1 MTTIL
6 ACIDG
11 SQHMQSVCTLSA
23 WAAQQSNASVTL
35 LHVVP
40 AHADII
46 MPDDLSG
53 QIGLGAKTELM
64 QALVELDAER
74 AKIDQ
79 KKGQI
84 MLQHAVAMMHEL
96 SIPEPKTAHRR
107 GTLADTVAEME
118 ADASIIVIGKRGE
131 TATKSGHLGSNL
143 ERVTRAVSKPLL
155 IATQKAT
162 PIERFLIA
170 YDGSENS
177 KKALNYVCE
186 TNLLKK
192 AECHLLKIGTDNAAN
207 KATLSEAETKLV
219 TAGFKVTAS
228 LKDKPSIDDTV
239 STYVDDHKINMLV
252 MGAYGHSAIRR
263 MIFGS
268 TTMAQ
273 VERSKT
279 PVLLFR

>member
-6 ACIDG
+6 ACVDG
-11 SQHMQSVCTLSA
+11 SPHMQSVCTLSA
-23 WAAQQSNASVTL
+23 WAAQQSGASVTL

-40 AHADII
+40 AHADIALH
-46 MPDDLSG
+46 DDLSG

-84 MLQHAVAMMHEL
+84 MLQHATAMMHEL
-96 SIPEPKTAHRR
+96 SITDPKTAHRR
-107 GTLADTVAEME
+107 GTLADTVADMQV
-118 ADASIIVIGKRGE
+118 DASIIVIGKRGE

-143 ERVTRAVSKPLL
+143 ERVTRAVNKPLL
-155 IATQKAT
+155 IATKNAS
-162 PIERFLIA
+162 PVARFLIA

-186 TNLLKK
+186 HSLLKK
-192 AECHLLKIGTDNAAN
+192 AECHLLKIGADNDAN
-207 KATLSEAETKLV
+207 RKTLQDAEEKLT
-219 TAGFKVTAS
+219 TAGFTVIAG

-239 STYVDDHKINMLV
+239 SAYVDDHKVDLLV